1 MHVLEVHSLEAT
13 TRTQRHAI
21 VETYANCYS
30 KEVRDSRIQPQHEGI
45 IQYYS
50 SSSSR
55 VWLQDC
61 MTNTGES
68 QMADKEVVSAVPP
81 LSLPSQ
87 LRPDAHCDS

>member
-13 TRTQRHAI
+13 TRRQRHAT

-30 KEVRDSRIQPQHEGI
+30 KEVRDSWIQPQHEGI

-68 QMADKEVVSAVPP
+68 QMADKEVCFRRAP